1 MKAKHMENAAII
13 KAVFVNHKRI
23 ETRKAFQIILEV
35 PEEEQKLVFDA
46 LGYPNSSKSIW
57 VAVVRLAEEP
67 QKPAFL
73 HDVEELA

>member
-1 MKAKHMENAAII
+1 MTEPAVI

-35 PEEEQKLVFDA
+35 PEENQRQVFDA

-57 VAVVRLAEEP
+57 VAVARLVDDVPPISAGEE
-67 QKPAFL
+67 
-73 HDVEELA
+73 